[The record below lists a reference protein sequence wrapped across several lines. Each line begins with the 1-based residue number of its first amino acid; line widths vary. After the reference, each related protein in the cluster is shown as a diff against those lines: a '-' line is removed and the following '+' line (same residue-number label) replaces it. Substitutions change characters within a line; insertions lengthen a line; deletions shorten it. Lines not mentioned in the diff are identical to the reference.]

1 LSVLALLALAAASP
15 APAAVNDPALRPA
28 LEAAYEADRRALL
41 ARDADA
47 VIALRTPDFSAI
59 TPDGTVHDSA
69 EMAGATRNMLANV
82 RKWELLSFEIGPVT
96 RSGDEVSA
104 DIGQHSIRLQLR
116 SDGQVHRIENWV
128 TQRET
133 WVVTPAGLRI
143 RRVDNLR
150 DQKVLIDGQPR

>member
-1 LSVLALLALAAASP
+1 M
-15 APAAVNDPALRPA
+15 
-28 LEAAYEADRRALL
+28 
-41 ARDADA
+41 
-47 VIALRTPDFSAI
+47 IALRTADFSAV
-59 TPDGTVHDSA
+59 TPDGAVHDAA
-69 EMAGATRNMLANV
+69 EMAGATRGMLANLQ
-82 RKWELLSFEIGPVT
+82 KWELLSFEIGPAT

-133 WVVTPAGLRI
+133 WLATPADLRL

-150 DQKVLIDGQPR
+150 DQKVLIDGELR